1 MRKAVRPVAW
11 EGAWAQ
17 SHALDP
23 IQAANP
29 SGATLKVEGPHG
41 SRLGR
46 TGGAGVA
53 GADPLLGWLRHARA
67 WRAAGRTLRVSGFAR
82 LVDERGQ
89 FVGGSSI
96 RLGEAATDVS
106 GAFSTRRALTWSQAI
121 TARRRK
127 SEHTTKP
134 SAVSRRQDACGSAA
148 CISQPRQS
156 RKNAAKRS
164 IAGSSTSRLA
174 A

>member
-53 GADPLLGWLRHARA
+53 GADSLLGWLRHARA

-96 RLGEAATDVS
+96 RLGEPTDVS

-121 TARRRK
+121 TARRRN
-127 SEHTTKP
+127 TTKP

-156 RKNAAKRS
+156 RKNAAKRC